1 MTSAIPHRLLF
12 RGLCLLAALFLAFGM
27 SAQKSKHKS
36 KAEVKD
42 SLKFYKKIKA
52 FAYKRKLT
60 KMAYDAVFV
69 EPKPVEYPKEPSSKE
84 EKIVN
89 PYLKYQDKIVR
100 NIRIKVYDPF
110 GYSLT
115 DTVPGKINRLERTGN
130 RAHTTTRKWIII
142 NKLLFKENEPLVPLE
157 LSETERILRE
167 AKYINDVSIFV
178 TPSPTSMDSV
188 DVNVTVIDKWPITI
202 PFLVTDVF
210 VNAKFRN
217 YNLFGVGQTFEQF
230 AEVRRPNLLDFYGS
244 YSIDNIDNT
253 YITATLYYRTNR
265 DITQTSISF
274 DRGFYSPLAKWAGGV
289 YLSKAWSFYDYTDSI
304 EGPKRSPSDY
314 ISYDV
319 WGAKSFKLSKDTT
332 MFNQSTS
339 FILGGRYY
347 ATEYQRRPNADID
360 PGRTILN
367 SYGVVGNVGF
377 AIQQYYKDKYIY
389 RFGANED
396 VPEGII
402 IQYIYGGLKIES
414 KKIRYYSGVEVARAK
429 RFKRIGYLSATFGY
443 GMFFNQQVPN
453 DVTFKYNLYY
463 FSNLLK
469 KGRWYFRQFLKYD
482 YLFGENKISNER
494 ITITP
499 DDLYGFSSGSL
510 AGTTKMLLNS
520 ETVAYLPYNVIGFRL
535 APVIT
540 AGFGIIGS
548 PEKHLVESNLYQAY
562 TIGLMVRNENLLS
575 STFQVSFGMYPFFP
589 DGGNYILKYNPIAS
603 FTLRVRNFTVSK
615 PSFISY

>member
-1 MTSAIPHRLLF
+1 MTSSLSNRPVCRT
-12 RGLCLLAALFLAFGM
+12 LCLLTALLFLLPAVN
-27 SAQKSKHKS
+27 AQKDTGNQ
-36 KAEVKD
+36 KD
-42 SLKFYKKIKA
+42 SLKLYKKIKK

-60 KMAYDAVFV
+60 RMGYDAVFV
-69 EPKPVEYPKEPSSKE
+69 EPKPAEYPKEPASKE

-110 GYSLT
+110 GYSVT
-115 DTVPGKINRLERTGN
+115 DTVPRKINSLERMGN

-142 NKLLFKENEPLVPLE
+142 NKLLFKENEPLNPLE

-167 AKYINDVSIFV
+167 ARYINDVTIFI
-178 TPSPTSMDSV
+178 TPSPTSTDSV
-188 DVNVTVIDKWPITI
+188 DVNVTVIDKWPVTI

-230 AEVRRPNLLDFYGS
+230 AEIRRPNLLDFYGS
-244 YSIDNIDNT
+244 YGIDNIDNT
-253 YITATLYYRTNR
+253 YITASLYYRTNK

-274 DRGFYSPLAKWAGGV
+274 DRGFYSPLAKWAGGI
-289 YLSKAWSFYDYTDSI
+289 YLGKAWAFYDYKDSLD
-304 EGPKRSPSDY
+304 EPHRARNDY

-332 MFNQSTS
+332 IFNQSTNL
-339 FILGGRYY
+339 IAGARYY
-347 ATEYQRRPNADID
+347 ATEYQRRPGADID

-367 SYGVVGNVGF
+367 SYGVVGNIGF

-402 IQYIYGGLKIES
+402 IQYIYGGMKVES
-414 KKIRYYSGVEVARAK
+414 KKIRYYSGIEVARAK
-429 RFKRIGYLSATFGY
+429 HFKRLGYLSATFSY
-443 GMFFNQQVPN
+443 GVFFNKQVAN
-453 DVTFKYNLYY
+453 DVTIRYNLYY

-469 KGRWYFRQFLKYD
+469 KGRWYFRQFIKYD
-482 YLFGENKISNER
+482 YVHGENKISNER
-494 ITITP
+494 ITINS
-499 DDLYGFSSGSL
+499 DDLYGFDSGSL
-510 AGTTKMLLNS
+510 SGNTKMVLNS
-520 ETVAYLPYNVIGFRL
+520 ETVAYLPYNLIGFRL
-535 APVIT
+535 APVAT
-540 AGFGIIGS
+540 AGFGLIGS
-548 PEKHLVESNLYQAY
+548 PEKHLSKSNLYQAY
-562 TIGLMVRNENLLS
+562 TVGLMVRNENLLS
-575 STFQVSFGMYPFFP
+575 STFQFSFGIYPFFP

-603 FTLRVRNFTVSK
+603 FTLRVRAFAVSK
-615 PSFISY
+615 PSFISYY